1 MIQIIPEVL
10 TPGEIRRFR
19 ELRGQ
24 ASWQD
29 GQATAG
35 HLAIHVKANEQLGQN
50 DPLARHLADFQ
61 GLTQDNPEQPAVAR
75 LTGMYHNLPRE
86 WCDA

>member
-29 GQATAG
+29 GPAT
-35 HLAIHVKANEQLGQN
+35 
-50 DPLARHLADFQ
+50 ARHLADFQ

-86 WCDA
+86 WRDA

>member
-1 MIQIIPEVL
+1 MIQMIPEVL

-24 ASWQD
+24 ASRRD

-35 HLAIHVKANEQLGQN
+35 
-50 DPLARHLADFQ
+50 HLADFQ

-75 LTGMYHNLPRE
+75 LTGMHHNLPRE